1 MIIGTKSKLGRSPGA
16 NPLGSGCSAR
26 HCILL
31 RHNCHNL
38 KGLFSVF
45 FAFMIFRP
53 EGPGKFSTRVYPQL
67 AFGSQIGS
75 FGRVKTGRSK
85 PGLADPRLSSP
96 AGIPIEEGKHRQDWH
111 LLEAT

>member
-45 FAFMIFRP
+45 FAFTMFRP
-53 EGPGKFSTRVYPQL
+53 EGPGRQH
-67 AFGSQIGS
+67 
-75 FGRVKTGRSK
+75 
-85 PGLADPRLSSP
+85 PGLAAVSLRVT
-96 AGIPIEEGKHRQDWH
+96 DW
-111 LLEAT
+111 

>member
-1 MIIGTKSKLGRSPGA
+1 MIIGTKSKLVRSPGA

-45 FAFMIFRP
+45 LHFITLQP
-53 EGPGKFSTRVYPQL
+53 YEGLEDL
-67 AFGSQIGS
+67 AGG
-75 FGRVKTGRSK
+75 
-85 PGLADPRLSSP
+85 
-96 AGIPIEEGKHRQDWH
+96 
-111 LLEAT
+111 